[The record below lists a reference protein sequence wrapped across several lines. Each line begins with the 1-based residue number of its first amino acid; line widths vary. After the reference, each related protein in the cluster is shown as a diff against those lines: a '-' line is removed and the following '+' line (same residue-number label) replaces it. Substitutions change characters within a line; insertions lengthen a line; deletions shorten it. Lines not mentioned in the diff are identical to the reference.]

1 MLKNPWELLLSFLIA
16 HPCFLTSEEHLSLF
30 PPHTKRTCTHTCFL
44 IFISIP
50 QALSRKGENASRKR
64 DICQVS
70 SRAIS
75 PCQLLVIVPS
85 LCTAPPPSD
94 SAPEH
99 PCCASLFLTDQCGGG
114 MGELS
119 VPLDDRFDIS
129 KTKNKL
135 RLGTAYHPE
144 TNIQLPKDNEDTDN
158 PLWLKPSISN
168 IWTDGHIN
176 RAFQR
181 SRIWNTQLLL
191 AIKHKLSVFSWA
203 FTCGSLWN
211 ASGFKEKPCFLWLKI
226 IIIIFV

>member
-1 MLKNPWELLLSFLIA
+1 MLKNPWELLLSFPIA

-75 PCQLLVIVPS
+75 PCQLLVIIPS
-85 LCTAPPPSD
+85 APPPPIWQCSG
-94 SAPEH
+94 APLCFTV
-99 PCCASLFLTDQCGGG
+99 PNRPVRVWDGGIIRPTWWR
-114 MGELS
+114 LWY
-119 VPLDDRFDIS
+119 FQN
-129 KTKNKL
+129 KNKL
-135 RLGTAYHPE
+135 RLGTVYHPE
-144 TNIQLPKDNEDTDN
+144 TDIQLPKDNKDTDN
-158 PLWLKPSISN
+158 PLWIKPSISN

-176 RAFQR
+176 CAFQH

-203 FTCGSLWN
+203 FTCGSPWN

-226 IIIIFV
+226 IIIITFV